1 MRRLDLH
8 QFKTVLMFAL
18 RLAMCA
24 GVAASAPAGAE
35 APEEGEDNTMFWSM
49 TLKMIRARF
58 PTVARVSTDTLQSWL
73 DESPQR
79 ENLLLFD
86 VREPEE
92 YAVSHLQGARPAPS
106 KDEALKALQGAPSDQ
121 RIVLYCSVGY
131 RSSELAQFLMKKG
144 YTDVYNL
151 EGSIFT
157 WANEGRP
164 VYRGKE
170 RVKVVH
176 PYDKIWGQIVEEIA
190 AKTVA
195 GREPLDVE
203 QPLS

>member
-18 RLAMCA
+18 RLAICI
-24 GVAASAPAGAE
+24 GVTASTPAGAE

-79 ENLLLFD
+79 KNLLLFD

-106 KDEALKALQGAPSDQ
+106 KDEALKALQGTPSDQ

-144 YTDVYNL
+144 YTEVYNL
-151 EGSIFT
+151 EGSIFA

-176 PYDKIWGQIVEEIA
+176 PYDRIWGSFLKKSLRKQ
-190 AKTVA
+190 
-195 GREPLDVE
+195 
-203 QPLS
+203 

>member
-1 MRRLDLH
+1 MHRLNLH
-8 QFKTVLMFAL
+8 QFKTGLMFTL
-18 RLAMCA
+18 RLAICI
-24 GVAASAPAGAE
+24 GVAASAPACAE
-35 APEEGEDNTMFWSM
+35 APEEDEDNAMFWSM

-86 VREPEE
+86 VRESEE

-106 KDEALKALQGAPSDQ
+106 KDEALKALQGVPSDQ

-144 YTDVYNL
+144 YTEVYNL
-151 EGSIFT
+151 EGSIFA

-164 VYRGKE
+164 VYRGNE

-176 PYDKIWGQIVEEIA
+176 PYDRIWGSLLKKSLRKQ
-190 AKTVA
+190 
-195 GREPLDVE
+195 
-203 QPLS
+203 

>member
-18 RLAMCA
+18 RLAICI
-24 GVAASAPAGAE
+24 GVTASTPAGAE
-35 APEEGEDNTMFWSM
+35 APAGVDNTMFWSM

-176 PYDKIWGQIVEEIA
+176 PYDRIWGSLLKKSLRKQ
-190 AKTVA
+190 
-195 GREPLDVE
+195 
-203 QPLS
+203 

>member
-8 QFKTVLMFAL
+8 QFKTVLMFTL
-18 RLAMCA
+18 RLAICI
-24 GVAASAPAGAE
+24 GVAASAPACAE

-58 PTVARVSTDTLQSWL
+58 PTVARVSTDTLQSWF

-92 YAVSHLQGARPAPS
+92 YAVSHLQDARPAAS
-106 KDEALKALQGAPSDQ
+106 KDEALKALQGTPSDQ

-144 YTDVYNL
+144 FTEVYNL
-151 EGSIFT
+151 EGSIFA

-164 VYRGKE
+164 VYRGNE
-170 RVKVVH
+170 LVKVVH
-176 PYDKIWGQIVEEIA
+176 PYDRIWGRLLKKSLRKQ
-190 AKTVA
+190 
-195 GREPLDVE
+195 
-203 QPLS
+203 

>member
-8 QFKTVLMFAL
+8 QFKTGLMFTL
-18 RLAMCA
+18 RLAICI
-24 GVAASAPAGAE
+24 GVAASAPACAE
-35 APEEGEDNTMFWSM
+35 APEEGEDNAMFWSM

-79 ENLLLFD
+79 KSLLLFD

-106 KDEALKALQGAPSDQ
+106 KDEALKALQGTPSDQ

-144 YTDVYNL
+144 FTEVYNL
-151 EGSIFT
+151 EGSIFA

-164 VYRGKE
+164 VYRGNE
-170 RVKVVH
+170 LVKVVH
-176 PYDKIWGQIVEEIA
+176 PYDRIWGRLLKKSLRKQ
-190 AKTVA
+190 
-195 GREPLDVE
+195 
-203 QPLS
+203 

>member
-18 RLAMCA
+18 RLAICI
-24 GVAASAPAGAE
+24 GVAASAPACAE
-35 APEEGEDNTMFWSM
+35 APEEDEDNAMFWSM

-86 VREPEE
+86 VRESEE

-106 KDEALKALQGAPSDQ
+106 KDEALKALQGVPSDQ

-144 YTDVYNL
+144 FTEVYNL
-151 EGSIFT
+151 EGSIFA

-164 VYRGKE
+164 VYRGNE

-176 PYDKIWGQIVEEIA
+176 PYDRIWGRLLKKSLRKQ
-190 AKTVA
+190 
-195 GREPLDVE
+195 
-203 QPLS
+203 

>member
-1 MRRLDLH
+1 MHRLDLH
-8 QFKTVLMFAL
+8 QFKTVLMFTL
-18 RLAMCA
+18 RLAICI
-24 GVAASAPAGAE
+24 GVAASAPACAE

-86 VREPEE
+86 VRESEE
-92 YAVSHLQGARPAPS
+92 YAVSHLQGARPTPS

-144 YTDVYNL
+144 YTEVYNL
-151 EGSIFT
+151 EGSIFA

-164 VYRGKE
+164 VYRGNE

-176 PYDKIWGQIVEEIA
+176 PYDRIWGRLLKKSLRKQ
-190 AKTVA
+190 
-195 GREPLDVE
+195 
-203 QPLS
+203 

>member
-18 RLAMCA
+18 RLAICI
-24 GVAASAPAGAE
+24 GVTASAPAGAE
-35 APEEGEDNTMFWSM
+35 APKEGEDNTMFWSM

-106 KDEALKALQGAPSDQ
+106 KDEALKALQGTPSDQ

-176 PYDKIWGQIVEEIA
+176 PYDKIWGRLLKKSLRKQ
-190 AKTVA
+190 
-195 GREPLDVE
+195 
-203 QPLS
+203 

>member
-8 QFKTVLMFAL
+8 QSQTVFTLAL
-18 RLAMCA
+18 RLAICA
-24 GVAASAPAGAE
+24 GVAASAQ
-35 APEEGEDNTMFWSM
+35 EEGEESTISWSL
-49 TLKMIRARF
+49 TLKTIRVRF
-58 PTVARVSTDTLQSWL
+58 PTVAQVSTDTLQVWL
-73 DESPQR
+73 DKSPQR

-86 VREPEE
+86 AREPEE
-92 YAVSHLQGARPAPS
+92 YAVSHLQGAQPVPS
-106 KDEALKALQGAPSDQ
+106 KDEGLKALQGIPADQ

-144 YTDVYNL
+144 YTEVYNL
-151 EGSIFT
+151 EGSIFA

-176 PYDKIWGQIVEEIA
+176 PYDRTWGRLLKESLRKQ
-190 AKTVA
+190 
-195 GREPLDVE
+195 
-203 QPLS
+203 

>member
-1 MRRLDLH
+1 
-8 QFKTVLMFAL
+8 
-18 RLAMCA
+18 
-24 GVAASAPAGAE
+24 
-35 APEEGEDNTMFWSM
+35 MFWSM

-92 YAVSHLQGARPAPS
+92 YAISHLQDARPAAS
-106 KDEALKALQGAPSDQ
+106 KDEALKALQGVPSDQ

-144 YTDVYNL
+144 YTEVYNL
-151 EGSIFT
+151 EGSIFA

-176 PYDKIWGQIVEEIA
+176 PYDRIWGSLLKKSLRKQ
-190 AKTVA
+190 
-195 GREPLDVE
+195 
-203 QPLS
+203 

>member
-8 QFKTVLMFAL
+8 QFKTGLMFTL
-18 RLAMCA
+18 RLAICI
-24 GVAASAPAGAE
+24 GVAASAPACAE
-35 APEEGEDNTMFWSM
+35 TPEEDEDNAMFWSM

-106 KDEALKALQGAPSDQ
+106 KDEALESAPRSTI
-121 RIVLYCSVGY
+121 RPAYCFVLFRGVPLVGTCPVPN
-131 RSSELAQFLMKKG
+131 EKG
-144 YTDVYNL
+144 IYGGL
-151 EGSIFT
+151 
-157 WANEGRP
+157 
-164 VYRGKE
+164 
-170 RVKVVH
+170 
-176 PYDKIWGQIVEEIA
+176 
-190 AKTVA
+190 
-195 GREPLDVE
+195 
-203 QPLS
+203 

>member
-1 MRRLDLH
+1 MRRLDLY
-8 QFKTVLMFAL
+8 QSQTVLTLAL
-18 RLAMCA
+18 RLAICA
-24 GVAASAPAGAE
+24 GVAASAQ
-35 APEEGEDNTMFWSM
+35 EEGEDRIMSWSL
-49 TLKMIRARF
+49 TLKAIRDRF
-58 PTVARVSTDTLQSWL
+58 PTVAQSLDPIRYRPGSTK
-73 DESPQR
+73 SPQR

-92 YAVSHLQGARPAPS
+92 YAVSHLQGAQPAPS
-106 KDEALKALQGAPSDQ
+106 KDEALKALQGVSSDQ

-144 YTDVYNL
+144 YTEIYNL
-151 EGSIFT
+151 EGSIFA

-176 PYDKIWGQIVEEIA
+176 PYDRIWGRLL
-190 AKTVA
+190 KKSL
-195 GREPLDVE
+195 RE
-203 QPLS
+203 Q